1 MNRRGFMAAIL
12 ASGVAPAVVRA
23 ASLMPVRPLASG
35 IVLPW
40 GDTELTAISAFDYPQ
55 IDFAAVYNLI
65 GRQMLRTIEDSAFFA
80 LTERGM

>member
-1 MNRRGFMAAIL
+1 M
-12 ASGVAPAVVRA
+12 
-23 ASLMPVRPLASG
+23 
-35 IVLPW
+35 LPW